1 VELKN
6 VVPWGRSFNE
16 YREMFSLSEVDL
28 EKRILGCGDG
38 PASFNAEL
46 TACGGN
52 VVSVDPAYQFDAT
65 SLKRRI
71 AEVYDEVMP
80 QVQSNRDKYVWDTIP
95 SVEALGK
102 IRMEAMGDF
111 IDDYENGK
119 QSGRYI
125 HGALPR
131 LDFEDKAFDL
141 ALCSHYL
148 FLYSEHI
155 SLKDHIESIKEL
167 SRVATETRIYPL
179 LSLNGEISP
188 YLNAV
193 MAELAKD
200 NLTTSLVDVEYQFQK
215 GATRMLVVQST

>member
-1 VELKN
+1 
-6 VVPWGRSFNE
+6 
-16 YREMFSLSEVDL
+16 
-28 EKRILGCGDG
+28 
-38 PASFNAEL
+38 
-46 TACGGN
+46 
-52 VVSVDPAYQFDAT
+52 
-65 SLKRRI
+65 
-71 AEVYDEVMP
+71 
-80 QVQSNRDKYVWDTIP
+80 
-95 SVEALGK
+95 
-102 IRMEAMGDF
+102 MEAMGDF

-167 SRVATETRIYPL
+167 SRVATEARIYPL